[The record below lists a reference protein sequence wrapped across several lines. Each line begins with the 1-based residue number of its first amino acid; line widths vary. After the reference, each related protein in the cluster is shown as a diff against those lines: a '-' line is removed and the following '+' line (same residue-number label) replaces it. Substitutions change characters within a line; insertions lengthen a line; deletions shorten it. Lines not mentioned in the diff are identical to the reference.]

1 MTSILTRI
9 FLRGTDARTSE
20 GRTKVGNLAGIVG
33 ICCNV
38 LLFLGKFMV
47 GAISGS
53 MSIAADA
60 FNNLS
65 DAGSSVISLLGFW
78 LGAQKPDEEHPFG
91 HARYEYLAGMAVCV
105 MIMAIGLNLAK
116 EGIVKVIHPN
126 MPEFGWLSICVM
138 LASILLKLWMSGF
151 NRKMGE
157 MIDSETLR
165 ATAADSRNDC
175 LSTAGVLAGA
185 VLCETTG
192 IMRIDGLMTV
202 AVAGFILWNG
212 YGLLKDALD
221 PLLGKS
227 PDPELVKMIEDTVM
241 GYPNVLGMHDLL
253 VHDYGPGNQF
263 ATLHIEFD
271 AGMNALK
278 AHDLI
283 DNIERDFWKQHHLQ
297 VVIHYDP
304 IVTGDSE
311 VSELREYISEQV
323 KAYDER
329 LSIHDLRVVPGD
341 THTNVLFDLVVP
353 PHYEGDQDKL
363 LNYVVEKVKEKNQT
377 YICVIK
383 VDQSYV

>member
-1 MTSILTRI
+1 MTSILTRL
-9 FLRGTDARTSE
+9 FLQGTDTSLPE
-20 GRTKVGNLAGIVG
+20 GRAKAGNLAGIVG
-33 ICCNV
+33 ICCNI
-38 LLFLGKFMV
+38 LLFLGKFTA
-47 GAISGS
+47 GTLTGS

-116 EGIVKVIHPN
+116 EGIVKVLHPN
-126 MPEFGWLSICVM
+126 MPVFGWLSVCVM
-138 LASILLKLWMSGF
+138 LVSILLKLWMSRF

-175 LSTAGVLAGA
+175 LSTAGVLVGA
-185 VLCETTG
+185 ALCEATG
-192 IMRIDGLMTV
+192 IMQIDGLMTIV
-202 AVAGFILWNG
+202 VSGFILWNG
-212 YGLLKDALD
+212 YGLLTEALD

-227 PDPELVKMIEDTVM
+227 PDPELVKMIEKTVLS
-241 GYPNVLGMHDLL
+241 YPTVLGMHDLL

-263 ATLHIEFD
+263 ASLHIEFAAEMD
-271 AGMNALK
+271 ALK

-283 DNIERDFWKQHHLQ
+283 DNIERDFWKNHHLQ

-304 IVTGDSE
+304 IVTSDSE
-311 VSELREYISEQV
+311 VSSLREYITEQV
-323 KAYDER
+323 KAYDGR

-341 THTNVLFDLVVP
+341 THTNVLFDLLVP
-353 PHYEGDQDKL
+353 PHYDGDQNRL
-363 LNYVVEKVKEKNQT
+363 LDYIVQKVKEKNPA